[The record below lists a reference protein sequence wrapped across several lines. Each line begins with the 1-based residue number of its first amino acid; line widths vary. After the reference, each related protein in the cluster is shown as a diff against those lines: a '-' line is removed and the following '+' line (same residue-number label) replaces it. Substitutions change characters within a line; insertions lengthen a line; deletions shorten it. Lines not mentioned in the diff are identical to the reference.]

1 MDNQLGELAKVLLVD
16 DSQAEITLA
25 KMYLRREKVQL
36 ELSFFRDGENVVNYL
51 QQQVKTDLST
61 LPDLILLDINMPTMN
76 GKAVL
81 TMLKQ
86 DESLK
91 DIPVVMYSGSD
102 APSDMIETRALGALD
117 YVVKPLNYQKL
128 RNVIENVN
136 HLHFHEGETDK
147 ILCKVKC

>member
-61 LPDLILLDINMPTMN
+61 LPDLICCSLIKLIR
-76 GKAVL
+76 
-81 TMLKQ
+81 TMLRQ
-86 DESLK
+86 
-91 DIPVVMYSGSD
+91 SG
-102 APSDMIETRALGALD
+102 
-117 YVVKPLNYQKL
+117 Q
-128 RNVIENVN
+128 
-136 HLHFHEGETDK
+136 H
-147 ILCKVKC
+147 